1 MKTSSKAEKR
11 PEESGE
17 REENTEN
24 EAENQTENN
33 EAAGEENAE
42 AENNHAD
49 AELKN
54 GGEELDPL
62 FDLVKMA
69 VAKGATDIHLD
80 PVPDGMLVRIRLD
93 GTVRE
98 IGTLSPELSKRI
110 LVQIRVETEM
120 EFGRIFFPL
129 EGQFTWRE
137 EEETKDIRVTL
148 LPVGIQEA
156 AHLRILTPPEAL
168 TDVTQLGLRGEDM
181 DALRRSLGR
190 PQGLVVVAGPTGAGK
205 TTTLYSLA
213 RTFDLSSLI
222 AVSIED
228 PVEFDIPYIRQVEV
242 DDRHELTMA
251 EGLRVMLR
259 MDPDLLV
266 VSEIRDAQSA
276 VTSARAAAAAQF
288 VLATIHSRDAAAAVE
303 AFHFLS
309 VPYTILG
316 GALRAIISQNLVRRL
331 CPECRKPVPL
341 DGQSRE
347 WFEKLHLTPPD
358 EIYVPGGCDA
368 CDQYGFRGRIGIFEV
383 VEIDEEL
390 GKYITE
396 GPSQIDL
403 RRKFRERGARP
414 MLADGF
420 EKVAQGVTSLEEI
433 LNLYWPGSPDGHGI
447 DLDHWE
453 EI

>member
-1 MKTSSKAEKR
+1 MKTSSKADPPRAEASEKSQENEEKETENSET
-11 PEESGE
+11 EES
-17 REENTEN
+17 
-24 EAENQTENN
+24 AEPAVE
-33 EAAGEENAE
+33 
-42 AENNHAD
+42 HAD

-54 GGEELDPL
+54 GDEELDPL

-69 VAKGATDIHLD
+69 VNKSATDIHLD
-80 PVPDGMLVRIRLD
+80 PVSEGMLVRIRLD
-93 GTVRE
+93 GAVRE

-129 EGQFTWRE
+129 EGQFTWGKG
-137 EEETKDIRVTL
+137 ETSKDIRVTL

-168 TDVTQLGLRGEDM
+168 TDVTKLGLRDEDM
-181 DALRRSLGR
+181 DAIRRSLGR

-242 DDRHELTMA
+242 DDRHDLTMA

-266 VSEIRDAQSA
+266 VSEIRDAKSA

-316 GALRAIISQNLVRRL
+316 GALRAIVSQNLVRRL
-331 CPECRKPVPL
+331 CPECRKPIPL
-341 DGQSRE
+341 DDQSRE
-347 WFEKLHLTPPD
+347 WFERLKAPAP
-358 EIYVPGGCDA
+358 EEVYVPGGCDA

-383 VEIDEEL
+383 VEIDEEI

-403 RRKFRERGARP
+403 RRAFRKRGARS

-420 EKVAQGVTSLEEI
+420 DKVARGVTSLDEI
-433 LNLYWPGSPDGHGI
+433 LNLYWPGAPDGHGI
-447 DLDHWE
+447 DLDRWE

>member
-1 MKTSSKAEKR
+1 MKTSSKTNQR
-11 PEESGE
+11 PEESKDRTE
-17 REENTEN
+17 KTENETETEENPENQENTE
-24 EAENQTENN
+24 AET
-33 EAAGEENAE
+33 
-42 AENNHAD
+42 NHAD
-49 AELKN
+49 AHLKS

-69 VAKGATDIHLD
+69 VTKGATDIHLD

-93 GTVRE
+93 GAVRE

-129 EGQFTWRE
+129 EGQFTWGE
-137 EEETKDIRVTL
+137 GDAAKDIRVTL

-156 AHLRILTPPEAL
+156 AHLRILTPPEAM
-168 TDVTQLGLRGEDM
+168 TDVTKLGLREEDM

-266 VSEIRDAQSA
+266 VSEIRDAASA

-316 GALRAIISQNLVRRL
+316 GALRAIVSQNLVRRL

-341 DGQSRE
+341 DGQSQE

-358 EIYVPGGCDA
+358 KIYVPGGCDA
-368 CDQYGFRGRIGIFEV
+368 CDHYGFRGRIGIFEV

-447 DLDHWE
+447 DLDRWE

>member
-1 MKTSSKAEKR
+1 MKTSSETEKR
-11 PEESGE
+11 PKESEE
-17 REENTEN
+17 REENAEN
-24 EAENQTENN
+24 EIAETETQTEKS
-33 EAAGEENAE
+33 EENAE
-42 AENNHAD
+42 VENDHAD

-54 GGEELDPL
+54 GDEELDPL

-69 VAKGATDIHLD
+69 VNKSATDIHLD
-80 PVPDGMLVRIRLD
+80 PAPEGLLVRIRLD
-93 GTVRE
+93 GAVRE
-98 IGTLSPELSKRI
+98 IGALSPELSKRI

-137 EEETKDIRVTL
+137 GENSKDVRVTL
-148 LPVGIQEA
+148 MPVGVQEA

-168 TDVTQLGLRGEDM
+168 TDVTKLGIRDEDM
-181 DALRRSLGR
+181 DAVRRSLGR

-266 VSEIRDAQSA
+266 VSEIRDAASA

-316 GALRAIISQNLVRRL
+316 GALRAIVSQNLVRRL

-341 DGQSRE
+341 DGESRE
-347 WFEKLHLTPPD
+347 WFERLRLAPP
-358 EIYVPGGCDA
+358 EEVYVPGGCDA

-403 RRKFRERGARP
+403 RRKFRERGVRP

-420 EKVAQGVTSLEEI
+420 DKAARGVTSLDEI
-433 LNLYWPGSPDGHGI
+433 LNLYWPGGPDGHGI
-447 DLDHWE
+447 DLDRWE

>member
-1 MKTSSKAEKR
+1 MKTSSKENQR
-11 PEESGE
+11 PEESE
-17 REENTEN
+17 AREENDENETEN
-24 EAENQTENN
+24 QETAEPRDD
-33 EAAGEENAE
+33 AAAE
-42 AENNHAD
+42 SNHAD
-49 AELKN
+49 AELRD
-54 GGEELDPL
+54 GDEELDPL
-62 FDLVKMA
+62 YDLVKMA
-69 VAKGATDIHLD
+69 ITKGATDIHLD
-80 PVPDGMLVRIRLD
+80 PVADGMLVRIRLD
-93 GTVRE
+93 GAIRE

-129 EGQFTWRE
+129 EGQFTWSE
-137 EEETKDIRVTL
+137 AETAKDIRVTL

-168 TDVTQLGLRGEDM
+168 TDVTKLGLRDEDM

-266 VSEIRDAQSA
+266 VSEIRDAASA

-309 VPYTILG
+309 VPYAILG
-316 GALRAIISQNLVRRL
+316 GALRAIVSQNLVRRL
-331 CPECRKPVPL
+331 CPDCRKPIPL
-341 DGQSRE
+341 DDQGRE
-347 WFEKLHLTPPD
+347 WFERMGVTAPEKT
-358 EIYVPGGCDA
+358 YVPGGCDA

-383 VEIDEEL
+383 AEIDEEL

-403 RRKFRERGARP
+403 RRTFRDRGVRP

-420 EKVAQGVTSLEEI
+420 EKVAGGVTSLEEI
-433 LNLYWPGSPDGHGI
+433 LNLYWPGSPDGHGV
-447 DLDHWE
+447 DLDQWE
-453 EI
+453 EL